1 MSTITPREPRNLDQ
15 DQRRVRSPL
24 ARVRSTIYRY
34 LGLEGLAVVGLF
46 LVLWFWIGLVF
57 DYGIFKLFLFD
68 WVQETPWAARLTV
81 LLLVLSG
88 LTALLLMSV
97 VLRLFREFSDSAM
110 ALVLEKRFPDILGD
124 RLITAVELS
133 DPEAAEAFGYSPMLV
148 RETIHEAAERVD
160 QVPINQVFDWKRLVR
175 RAVLIGVLSLG
186 LYVLIGGGFCVARSI
201 GNEGDAM
208 AGYGDFN
215 EVATIWTERN
225 VLLRNTIWPRKAY
238 LEILPFEG
246 KVGLEGTE
254 TLDPTEFRIPQGT
267 QPPTL
272 RVRAWKYILSDSQ
285 SAEGWRLL
293 TWGDLSNNASFLG
306 GLDLPTLPAGWTPR
320 DEDMGMTI
328 DEVELYLDQFKLRK
342 RDGDTELPAKWSLVE
357 VTEEANHRPLMWKD
371 LNKERLA
378 GLDVPGIP
386 ADWDPQA
393 LPAGLGMIGNKPLD
407 AASRLFLAPKAI
419 QLSVDEVE
427 KRLEEANKANPA
439 VAQVRAVFDRL
450 GQLVAIRETLEKVS
464 ETASDRKNRRVVRKL
479 VVPQTVTLVYRSNRS
494 TNTSPMLP
502 TAGNEFSGNFAELK
516 ESVSY
521 TVRGEDYVTPRREIT
536 VVLRP
541 LVDSLESREERP
553 AYLYYRIA
561 EDGSPED
568 IRMKRQ
574 PLEASKL
581 SVSGDTTTLEVPA
594 GTLVVLEGQLSKPLL
609 SIDTGVEPKDAKN
622 FTGEKP
628 EKVGKYG
635 FTMRLEN
642 VRREQRFKFIYTDND
657 GVTGERKVVVIARP
671 DTTPRVREFNPDEI
685 IRKGRGNEGYIIAAG
700 CRIPFRGKV
709 GDDYGLARVRYAI
722 KVTPSDFLSEQKV
735 LGLLGVGALPLLG
748 PGGTGLQGAAYLVA
762 LEKEMANKANE
773 ESGPEQVYDLPSFTD
788 AIKRSRMEDGG
799 FELLQ
804 RGTIETMLKTRQKP
818 NFRRLTREFAL
829 TSDRWIDKF
838 AETEED
844 EKFPSRWYKANDF
857 RSPLGSDLPLWKLNY
872 RDRAGKDRPLKDPDD
887 TKPQK
892 RFLVEVR
899 LLVDDNYLDGD
910 LDKNTKQPIPNT
922 GASGESFTFTVVTDN
937 ELLSRIAEEEEVKF
951 REMEK
956 AVKPIREN
964 LLRLEETYRS
974 LTFDPGSV
982 DAKVLTSYI
991 ARCDTI
997 GDVLKTSQ
1005 QDVKSVFTT
1014 YERIIKEMR
1023 VNQLNEDILKKVHG
1037 TIYLPLSEV
1046 SERQFDNTYNDI
1058 IALRRALDDTSKTV
1072 PGRVEVAG
1080 AKASEAKKQ
1089 MQDLYNQLD
1098 KIIRAM
1104 EGLSTIKKLIEEL
1117 ALIERQEQQLESV
1130 VARVLRDRIKRALS
1144 GND

>member
-1 MSTITPREPRNLDQ
+1 MATLTPRPMRTLEQ
-15 DQRRVRSPL
+15 DRTRVRSPL

-34 LGLEGLAVVGLF
+34 LGLEGLAVAGLF
-46 LVLWFWIGLVF
+46 LALWFWIGLVF

-68 WVQETPWAARLTV
+68 WVQETPWAARLTL

-97 VLRLFREFSDSAM
+97 VLRLFREFSDIAM

-133 DPEAAEAFGYSPMLV
+133 DPEAAREFGYSPMLV

-160 QVPINQVFDWKRLVR
+160 QVPVNQVFDWQRLIR
-175 RAVLIGVLSLG
+175 RALLIGILSLG

-225 VLLRNTIWPRKAY
+225 ILLRNTIWPRKAH

-246 KVGLEGTE
+246 SVGLEGGDSTE
-254 TLDPTEFRIPQGT
+254 LRIPQGT

-272 RVRAWKYILSDSQ
+272 HVRAWKYVLTDSA
-285 SAEGWRLL
+285 SAEGYRLL
-293 TWGDLSNNASFLG
+293 TWDDLGKNPSFVG
-306 GLDLPTLPAGWTPR
+306 GLELPALPAEWTPR
-320 DEDMGMTI
+320 DNDMGMTI
-328 DEVELYLDQFKLRK
+328 DEVEMILDQFPLRMNI
-342 RDGDTELPAKWSLVE
+342 GGVIPTAKWNLAE
-357 VTEEANHRPLMWKD
+357 VTEEATHRPLMWKD
-371 LNKERLA
+371 LTKERLA

-386 ADWDPQA
+386 AAWDPQA
-393 LPAGLGMIGNKPLD
+393 LPAGMGMIGNKPLD
-407 AASRLFLAPKAI
+407 AASRLFLAPKSI
-419 QLSVDEVE
+419 NLSVDEVE
-427 KRLEEANKANPA
+427 KRLEKANKADPA
-439 VAQVRAVFDRL
+439 VAPVRAVFDRL
-450 GQLVAIRETLEKVS
+450 AKLVAIRETLENVS

-479 VVPQTVTLVYRSNRS
+479 LVPQEVTLVYRSKHATS
-494 TNTSPMLP
+494 TSTMKP
-502 TAGNEFSGNFAELK
+502 TAGNLFSGNFAELK
-516 ESVSY
+516 DSVSY
-521 TVRGEDYVTPRREIT
+521 TVRGEDYITPRRDIT
-536 VVLRP
+536 VVERP
-541 LVDSLESREERP
+541 RVDSLESREERP
-553 AYLYYRIA
+553 AYLFYRIA

-594 GTLVVLEGQLSKPLL
+594 GTLVVLEGQLSKPLM
-609 SIDTGVEPKDAKN
+609 SINTSVESKDVKH
-622 FTGEKP
+622 FSGEKP
-628 EKVGKYG
+628 ENVGERG
-635 FTMRLEN
+635 FSMTLPN
-642 VRREQRFKFIYTDND
+642 VRREQRFEFVYTDND
-657 GVTGERKVVVIARP
+657 GVTGRRKIVIVPRP

-685 IRKGRGNEGYIIAAG
+685 IRKGRGNEGYIVAVG
-700 CRIPFRGKV
+700 CRIPFKGRV
-709 GDDYGLARVRYAI
+709 GDDHGLARVRYAV

-735 LGLLGVGALPLLG
+735 RGLFGVGALPLLA
-748 PGGTGLQGAAYLVA
+748 PGGTGLQGAAYLIA
-762 LEKEMANKANE
+762 LEKDMATAANE

-788 AIKRSRMEDGG
+788 SIKRSRMEDGG

-818 NFRRLTREFAL
+818 NFRRLSREFAL
-829 TSDRWIDKF
+829 ISDRWIDKF
-838 AETEED
+838 AETEDD
-844 EKFPSRWYKANDF
+844 EKFPSRWFKANDF
-857 RSPLGSDLPLWKLNY
+857 RSPLGSDLPLWKLSY
-872 RDRAGKDRPLKDPDD
+872 RDREGKDRPLKDPDD

-910 LDKNTKQPIPNT
+910 LDSRKQPIPNT
-922 GASGESFTFTVVTDN
+922 GASGESFTFTIVPDN

-956 AVKPIREN
+956 AIKPIREN

-974 LTFDPGSV
+974 LTFDAGSV

-1023 VNQLNEDILKKVHG
+1023 VNQLNEDILKRVYGK
-1037 TIYLPLSEV
+1037 IYLPLAEV
-1046 SERQFDNTYNDI
+1046 SDRQFDNTYNDI
-1058 IALRRALDDTSKTV
+1058 IALRRAMDDTSKTV
-1072 PGRVEVAG
+1072 PGRVEAAG
-1080 AKASEAKKQ
+1080 PKASEAKKQ
-1089 MQDLYNQLD
+1089 MQDLYNRLD
-1098 KIIRAM
+1098 AIIREM
-1104 EGLSTIKKLIEEL
+1104 EGLSTIYKLIQEL
-1117 ALIERQEQQLESV
+1117 ALIERQEEDLESV
-1130 VARVLRDRIKRALS
+1130 VAAVLRRRIKEILTK
-1144 GND
+1144 D